1 MLFAGLIGL
10 LIGALVV
17 GGIWLAS
24 GSTAAG
30 IGTQSITIPQSI
42 GEFVPFEEVE
52 LNKSPK
58 ASDNVARVESWDDQS
73 TLRLSKATGG
83 AAAAVRSYSDK
94 DLRNQISVLVYR
106 AKASPSPQFVPYQ
119 DANSLGLVHPPE
131 EMDQFSAVSCVLHND
146 PTPVGTTSSPNS
158 VHTITCVR
166 TGPELT
172 VEIRPTGDISNEPQR
187 VAQLVDEVWN
197 SLA

>member
-10 LIGALVV
+10 LIGALVI
-17 GGIWLAS
+17 GGVWLAS

-30 IGTQSITIPQSI
+30 VGTQSITIPQSI
-42 GEFVPFEEVE
+42 GEFVPFEQVD
-52 LNKSPK
+52 LNKSAK
-58 ASDNVARVESWDDQS
+58 ATDNVARVESWDEQS
-73 TLRLSKATGG
+73 TLRLSKASGG

-106 AKASPSPQFVPYQ
+106 ATASPNPQFVPYQ
-119 DANSLGLVHPPE
+119 DANTLGLVHPPE
-131 EMDQFSAVSCVLHND
+131 EMEQFSGVSCVLHND
-146 PTPVGTTSSPNS
+146 PTPVGTNANPNS
-158 VHTITCVR
+158 VHTINCVR